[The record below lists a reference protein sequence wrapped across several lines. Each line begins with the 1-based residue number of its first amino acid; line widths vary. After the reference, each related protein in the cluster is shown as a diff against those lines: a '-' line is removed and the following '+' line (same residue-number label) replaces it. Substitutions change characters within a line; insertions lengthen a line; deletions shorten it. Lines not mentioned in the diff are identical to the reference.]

1 MANEEV
7 NNEVWVKL
15 VIDGD
20 DPYAVIP
27 CRITSDM
34 NIVHDLKEAIVNR
47 TPELMSR
54 SIGPASL
61 DVYVP
66 KNATVPAGI
75 EQPFRPDL
83 KLSNLDFLGEI
94 TYQAPLIVTA
104 KSLPQQ
110 QTDVR
115 MMSAAVHVMYCFCIS
130 QSETFF
136 LTMQVHV
143 FCGSTT
149 ASRQTSEIYSVSED
163 PFGQQL
169 CANGLANVTTGR
181 GD

>member
-20 DPYAVIP
+20 QYTVFKVVVKKRDVV
-27 CRITSDM
+27 D
-34 NIVHDLKEAIVNR
+34 DLKKAIMAEAK
-47 TPELMSR
+47 SR
-54 SIGPASL
+54 NMRSFDGGSL

-130 QSETFF
+130 HSETFF

-149 ASRQTSEIYSVSED
+149 ASRQTSEIYSLSED